1 MQRFRMSLAALCLLF
16 VGPIS
21 TTASASCER
30 VPTFIEKAQR
40 PCANVLVVVVERT
53 GFEHPQADAL
63 YGVTGRVT
71 RVLRGDY
78 ADREVTIWGG
88 GGPRFAGSP
97 PTARSHPVGSA
108 WAVVLRRMEDGFPPA
123 RYRFGDECE
132 GEVAVPLGPED
143 PSGSALRN
151 QMDRATSD
159 SIQRW
164 HGECLSGKG
173 ESCYDFACAQELGL
187 GVRRDLTSARALYRR
202 AFELEDSR
210 IAK

>member
-1 MQRFRMSLAALCLLF
+1 
-16 VGPIS
+16 
-21 TTASASCER
+21 
-30 VPTFIEKAQR
+30 
-40 PCANVLVVVVERT
+40 
-53 GFEHPQADAL
+53 
-63 YGVTGRVT
+63 VT

-97 PTARSHPVGSA
+97 PTATSFPVGST
-108 WAVVLRRMEDGFPPA
+108 WAVVLRRIETGYEPA

-143 PSGSALRN
+143 PSGSALRK

-164 HGECLSGKG
+164 QGECLSGKSD
-173 ESCYDFACAQELGL
+173 SCYDFACAQERGL
-187 GVRRDLTSARALYRR
+187 GVRRDLSSARALYRR
-202 AFELEDSR
+202 AVELENGR